1 MKTIIAFLFGATSLF
16 SYCTNK
22 NVNSV
27 TGQKQHVA
35 ITTQQE
41 VALGLKALPEMSK
54 KYGGIELNTVSDQR
68 VDKIG
73 LKLVNNSMAKKSSY
87 KFDFHVLKDNKTINA
102 FALPGGQVFI
112 TDALLK
118 KLKTDGQ
125 IAGVLSHEIGHV
137 IARHGAQQISKQN
150 LTSGLIQAV
159 SIGTYDPNK
168 PNSRYVGEISSL
180 VGSLLTVKFSRKDE
194 SESDNLG
201 LKFMYDSSYDPHS
214 MIEVMK
220 VLEKS
225 SKNYNLEFFS
235 THPNPENR
243 INKIEKEIKKMYP
256 NGIPQNFEK

>member
-1 MKTIIAFLFGATSLF
+1 MKTIIALLFGLTSLF
-16 SYCTNK
+16 GYCTNST
-22 NVNSV
+22 VNSV
-27 TGQKQHVA
+27 TGQKQHVS

-41 VALGLKALPEMSK
+41 ISLGLKAVPEMSK
-54 KYGGIELNTVSDQR
+54 KYGGIESNTISDKT

-73 LKLVNNSMAKKSSY
+73 LRLVNNSIAKKSSY
-87 KFDFHVLKDNKTINA
+87 KFDFHVLNDKKTINA

-112 TDALLK
+112 TEALLRR
-118 KLKTDGQ
+118 LKTDGQ

-150 LTSGLIQAV
+150 LTSGLIQTV
-159 SIGTYDPNK
+159 TIGTYDPNH

-201 LKFMYDSSYDPHS
+201 LKFMADSGYDPRS
-214 MIEVMK
+214 MIDVMK
-220 VLEKS
+220 VLEES
-225 SKNYNLEFFS
+225 SKGLNLEFFS

-256 NGIPQNFEK
+256 SGIPQNLEK